1 MKKLAEIRE
10 EDLVNLYAEEI
21 KIHIGHIEDV
31 EGIIKKHFLFSLT
44 VMGVL

>member
-21 KIHIGHIEDV
+21 KIHIGHMEDV
-31 EGIIKKHFLFSLT
+31 EGE
-44 VMGVL
+44 

>member
-31 EGIIKKHFLFSLT
+31 EGIKKHFLFSLT
-44 VMGVL
+44 IMGVL